1 MKLNFYLTLII
12 SLFCGMASAQGTDV
26 SGVITDETGGTFPKV
41 QVFLDTAAIPVRADM
56 EGNYTV
62 RNVKPGT
69 HTLTF
74 RFQDY
79 EPKVANITVKAG
91 MPVTLNVQMEPVVRI
106 IGEVEVV
113 HKLDRGGNMAAERDK
128 QNAATVSDNQ
138 TAEQMSKAPVTR
150 ATDAMKKI
158 SGASI
163 QDNKF
168 IVIRGLSDRY
178 NAAYINGS
186 PLPSSESDKKAFS
199 FDIFP
204 SVMLESIVINKT
216 ATPDM
221 PGEFAGGVININ
233 TKSPKD
239 SNFQAISIGT
249 SYNTLTTFRDFKTYA
264 GSKTDWLGLDN
275 GARQLPADLPA
286 TKEFA
291 SLSAAEKGRLA
302 QTVTPSWAITN
313 RMALPALNLQYGLGR
328 NIKVGGKRSL
338 GMIFAYTYQN
348 NFNTNKNIRREFEEQ
363 SVAVVQRSELVD
375 SVYSQTI
382 LNSGML
388 NFSFDINE
396 RNRLRFKNL
405 LSINSDDRVNIRKGV
420 REMDND
426 PHQYEISSN
435 RWFTQNLL
443 YSSQL
448 DGAHEIVENKLKF
461 NWNVGMS
468 NVNRTVP
475 NMRRVVYQKTALDEA
490 DTTAQYFAVVQ
501 NNGTI
506 PTAAGNMF
514 WSQTKEQIY
523 SAKYDFVIPVEGK
536 NIRSEFKIGGMEQYR
551 HRDFSARNL
560 GFSRMKAT
568 GIEFDNNLLLL
579 PEDQIFAP
587 EHLGVMANGKGGF
600 KLEEA
605 TKVSDS
611 YSATAMLH
619 AGFLMFDTKIREKF
633 RFVGGARLEAYNQK
647 FSYTE
652 AGSNID
658 RTIDTTVI
666 DVLPSLNF
674 IYSINKKMNLRLS
687 YYKTVS
693 RPEFRELAP
702 FAFYNFAQDNIL
714 SGNPTLKR
722 ALIDN
727 ADVRYE
733 LFPGAGQV
741 FTISG
746 FYKFFKNPIELI
758 NRTGTS
764 GAAELYYTNI
774 SKVVNY
780 GVEMEYRI
788 KLETFAKKGTKARDN
803 VFLSNTTVYTN
814 VALISSK
821 VDQSAIIGANGATRP
836 LQGQSPYI
844 VNAGIQYTEPRTN
857 FTVSA
862 SYNVVGRR
870 IYIVGNV
877 QEPDVWENHR
887 NVIDLQVSRTFLDKK
902 LEVKLNVRDL
912 LAQEQIFYQDLN
924 KNKKYDVGTD
934 NRWQETTY
942 GQTVS
947 LSINYVF

>member
-12 SLFCGMASAQGTDV
+12 SLFSGLAISQASEV
-26 SGVITDETGGTFPKV
+26 SGVITDETGATFPKV
-41 QVFLDTAAIPVRADM
+41 QVFLDTNAVPVRADM
-56 EGNYTV
+56 DGNYV
-62 RNVKPGT
+62 IRNVKAGN

-74 RFQDY
+74 RSPDY
-79 EPKVANITVKAG
+79 EPKVSNISVQGGKPLKLDVK
-91 MPVTLNVQMEPVVRI
+91 MDPVIQV
-106 IGEVEVV
+106 IGEINVV
-113 HKLDRGGNMAAERDK
+113 HKLDRGGNVAAEKEK

-138 TAEQMSKAPVTR
+138 TAEQMAKAPVSR
-150 ATDAMKKI
+150 ATDAMKRI

-168 IVIRGLSDRY
+168 IVIRGLNDRY
-178 NAAYINGS
+178 NAAYINGA

-204 SVMLESIVINKT
+204 SMMLDNIVINKT

-233 TKSPKD
+233 TKNPKD

-249 SYNTLTTFRDFKTYA
+249 SYNTLTTFKNFKTYE
-264 GSKTDWLGLDN
+264 GSKTDWLGIDN
-275 GARQLPADLPA
+275 GARALSVDLPG
-286 TKEFA
+286 TKDFA
-291 SLSAAEKGRLA
+291 SLTAQEKGRLA
-302 QTVTPSWAITN
+302 KSVTPSWALDSKTA
-313 RMALPALNLQYGLGR
+313 MPSLNLQYGLGR
-328 NIKVGGKRSL
+328 SIKLKDSKSI
-338 GMIFAYTYQN
+338 GMIFAYTYQS
-348 NFNTNKNIRREFEEQ
+348 NFNRNQNIRREFEE
-363 SVAVVQRSELVD
+363 SAEGVVQRSELVD
-375 SVYSQTI
+375 TVYSQTI
-382 LNSGML
+382 LNSAML
-388 NFSFDINE
+388 NFSFEANE
-396 RNRLRFKNL
+396 RNKFRFKNMY
-405 LSINSDDRVNIRKGV
+405 SINSDDRVNVRHGV

-426 PHQYEISSN
+426 PHRYERSSN
-435 RWFTQNLL
+435 RWFTENKLL
-443 YSSQL
+443 TSQL
-448 DGAHEIVENKLKF
+448 DGSHELGDSKMKF
-461 NWNVGMS
+461 NWNAGIS

-475 NMRRVVYQKTALDEA
+475 NMRRVVYQKSALDEA
-490 DTTAQYFAVVQ
+490 DTNAQYIAIVQ

-514 WSQTKEQIY
+514 WSETKEQIY
-523 SAKYDFVIPVEGK
+523 SAKYDLVIPWETKHVK
-536 NIRSEFKIGGMEQYR
+536 TEFKVGGMEQYR

-560 GFSRMKAT
+560 GFSRMKTT
-568 GIEFDNNLLLL
+568 GVEFDNSLLLL

-587 EHLGVMANGKGGF
+587 EHLGIMANGMGGF
-600 KLEEA
+600 KIDEA

-611 YSATAMLH
+611 YNATSMLH
-619 AGFLMFDTKIREKF
+619 AGFLMFDTKIKEKF
-633 RFVGGARLEAYNQK
+633 RFVGGARIEAYNQK

-652 AGSNID
+652 FGTNID

-674 IYSINKKMNLRLS
+674 IYSISKKMNLRLS
-687 YYKTVS
+687 YYKTLS

-702 FAFYNFAQDNIL
+702 FAFYNFALDNIL
-714 SGNPTLKR
+714 SGNPNLKR

-727 ADVRYE
+727 ADIRYE
-733 LFPGAGQV
+733 IFPGAGQV
-741 FTISG
+741 FTVSG
-746 FYKFFKNPIELI
+746 FYKYFKNPIELI

-788 KLETFAKKGTKARDN
+788 KLETFAKKGSKGKDN
-803 VFLSNTTVYTN
+803 AFLSNTTIYTN
-814 VALISSK
+814 VALINSR
-821 VDQSAIIGANGATRP
+821 VDQSQIIGANGTTRP

-844 VNAGIQYTEPRTN
+844 VNAGIQYTDPRTN
-857 FTVSA
+857 LTVSA

-887 NVIDLQVSRTFLDKK
+887 NLIDLQVSKTFLDKK
-902 LEVKLNVRDL
+902 MEVKLNVRDL
-912 LAQEQIFYQDLN
+912 LAQDQIFYQDLN
-924 KNKKYDVGTD
+924 KNKKYDAGTD
-934 NRWQETTY
+934 NRWQETNY

-947 LSINYVF
+947 LSVSYTF